1 MKKDTE
7 RKRRM
12 EKLLVTQALDER
24 DLLVKKINDK
34 INKLEVL
41 DTIKANEEKVL
52 TLHLSKEEFENTA
65 AAKGLLIHEWSAA
78 DVDADVSRCGK
89 SGSPTNV
96 KQIMSVV
103 LTAGDFKKVE
113 PTEEGVSEL
122 IRELIEDHTLG

>member
-1 MKKDTE
+1 MKF
-7 RKRRM
+7 
-12 EKLLVTQALDER
+12 
-24 DLLVKKINDK
+24 KKAKTYSEYKVDHP
-34 INKLEVL
+34 EVS
-41 DTIKANEEKVL
+41 KAD
-52 TLHLSKEEFENTA
+52 FEA
-65 AAKGLLIHEWSAA
+65 AASAKDLLIHEWSAA

-113 PTEEGVSEL
+113 PTEAGVSEL

>member
-1 MKKDTE
+1 MI
-7 RKRRM
+7 RIQNIYYM
-12 EKLLVTQALDER
+12 
-24 DLLVKKINDK
+24 
-34 INKLEVL
+34 
-41 DTIKANEEKVL
+41 
-52 TLHLSKEEFENTA
+52 LSYAFQILKEGGYTSCAAEEFENTA